1 MSTTFII
8 KHNLNTTYT
17 FIDGIISINPIFNYH
32 IINIADTTNKI
43 LLTEYIYNNINILFD
58 DILLESKINNLII
71 KFDPEK
77 CIEWTNYKTLI
88 QSIIKTKNEIEFY
101 PSKNIMY
108 IGNMIYMDCVYKEC
122 MRLFHGNGTIFYDKL
137 TNNIMYN
144 GDFNNGLFDGIGVFY
159 STDNNISITCNNI
172 VNGIP
177 KDKGQI
183 KINYPNYELIKEIDF
198 YNIWNKLNIITNE
211 NIIKFVKSN
220 KFVDT
225 ITKLIWTNQKSLDD
239 YQFEIMHSNNKL
251 YLLYSKIKIID
262 HQMTIY
268 RQSIK
273 QLEYDNFMQF
283 SIFLFLFFILIIC
296 NMYILYRI
304 E

>member
-8 KHNLNTTYT
+8 KHNLNASCT
-17 FIDGIISINPIFNYH
+17 FIDGIISINPVFNYH
-32 IINIADTTNKI
+32 IINIIDNTNNI
-43 LLTEYIYNNINILFD
+43 LITEYIYNKINILFD
-58 DILLESKINNLII
+58 DILLESKINNSII
-71 KFDPEK
+71 KFDSANS
-77 CIEWTNYKTLI
+77 IEWTNYKTLL
-88 QSIIKTKNEIEFY
+88 QSIINTKNEIEFY

-122 MRLFHGNGTIFYDKL
+122 MRLFHGNGTLFYDKP

-159 STDNNISITCNNI
+159 SIDNNISIICNNI

-183 KINYPNYELIKEIDF
+183 NINYPNYELIKEFNF
-198 YNIWNKLNIITNE
+198 YDIWNKSNIMTNE
-211 NIIKFVKSN
+211 NIIRFVKSN

-225 ITKLIWTNQKSLDD
+225 ITKLIWTNLKSLDD
-239 YQFEIMHSNNKL
+239 YKFEIMQSNDKL
-251 YLLYSKIKIID
+251 NLLYSKIKIID
-262 HQMTIY
+262 QQMTKY

-283 SIFLFLFFILIIC
+283 SIFLFLFFILIIS